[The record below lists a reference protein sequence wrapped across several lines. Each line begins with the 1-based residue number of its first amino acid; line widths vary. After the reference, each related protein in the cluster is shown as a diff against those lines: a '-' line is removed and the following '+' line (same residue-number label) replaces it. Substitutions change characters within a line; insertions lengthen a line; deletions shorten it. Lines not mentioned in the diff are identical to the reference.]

1 MGYMATLHAPFLSN
15 FNYTVQILLQ
25 IDTNGNLQ
33 TCMPPF
39 LSEDQ
44 KGVQD
49 QPQGPHSDLLH
60 NSNTDNH
67 SNNPT

>member
-1 MGYMATLHAPFLSN
+1 MVTTELN
-15 FNYTVQILLQ
+15 
-25 IDTNGNLQ
+25 TNGNLQ
-33 TCMPPF
+33 TFMPPF

-60 NSNTDNH
+60 NSNTENH